1 MTHNTREG
9 IEAWKDINCLE
20 GECAECGGT
29 GEGADNPCS
38 DHGETY
44 PCYVCN
50 GTGSWSVYRKKDVD
64 KFLHQELQK
73 AREDERER
81 IKRYIQKRRKEVNIF
96 CAGTG
101 DIFVEEI
108 MKEIDQSEL
117 EQTNK

>member
-1 MTHNTREG
+1 MTNNTREG

-73 AREDERER
+73 ARESERER
-81 IKRYIQKRRKEVNIF
+81 MRQEVNGMARAIKNDAHYMTELQVCEWLTKEVL
-96 CAGTG
+96 
-101 DIFVEEI
+101 
-108 MKEIDQSEL
+108 SEL
-117 EQTNK
+117 DQPTV